1 MIAARYLYVVYVLNN
16 INLEHIPFT
25 GPCIEHAKGDLT
37 VPDTGV
43 CFVTPLSDVTCT
55 SDHDVALMGQR
66 SGTMASHFNQFFM
79 QSVGTDVNIPGFAKS
94 PEELF
99 DTNVYAFTLEYA
111 MPQAF
116 KGITGLFRKGVSI

>member
-1 MIAARYLYVVYVLNN
+1 
-16 INLEHIPFT
+16 
-25 GPCIEHAKGDLT
+25 
-37 VPDTGV
+37 
-43 CFVTPLSDVTCT
+43 
-55 SDHDVALMGQR
+55 
-66 SGTMASHFNQFFM
+66 M
-79 QSVGTDVNIPGFAKS
+79 QSIGTDVNIPGFAKS